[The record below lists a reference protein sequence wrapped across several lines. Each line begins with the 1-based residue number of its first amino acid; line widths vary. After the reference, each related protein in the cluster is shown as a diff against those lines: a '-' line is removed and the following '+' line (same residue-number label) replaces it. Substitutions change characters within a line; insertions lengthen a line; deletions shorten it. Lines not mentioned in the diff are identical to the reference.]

1 MAIYVDLVMDNGEL
15 IRIECP
21 DKFEDELHETLDNTR
36 KRNDWW
42 SCNQFDGCKAEY
54 MGHGL
59 DRINM
64 KRVIGEL

>member
-1 MAIYVDLVMDNGEL
+1 MAVYVDLVMDNGEL

-21 DKFEDELHETLDNTR
+21 DNFEDELHETLDNTR

-42 SCNQFDGCKAEY
+42 SCSQFDGCKVEY
-54 MGHGL
+54 MGYGL